1 MSDNSQFW
9 LENLPAYQGK
19 LIKLHVRRSKEVDNS
34 PGAASTGYY
43 YEDYTG
49 VVMNPAIR
57 PYPEN
62 NPEGVTCV
70 FILGRDATKTIYAI
84 PLDSIEEVDDE
95 ILEAAIPEV
104 AISSLTTPE
113 RN

>member
-19 LIKLHVRRSKEVDNS
+19 LLKLKVRRSKEVDNA
-34 PGAASTGYY
+34 PGTASSGFY

-62 NPEGVTCV
+62 NPEGVVCV
-70 FILGRDATKTIYAI
+70 FILGKDATKTIFAI

-95 ILEAAIPEV
+95 IQENVLQEV
-104 AISSLTTPE
+104 AISSLTIPDK
-113 RN
+113 